1 MNALEISVS
10 VGELLDKVTI
20 LKIKQEKIKE
30 TQKLKN
36 INKEIDLLT
45 NVMSQLELDSY
56 ALEKMEELKKVNE
69 ELWMVED
76 QLLEYEREKNFSDDF
91 ILLARSVYMKN
102 DRRSVLKRDLNLHLR
117 SPIIEEKSYQHFH

>member
-36 INKEIDLLT
+36 INKELDLLT

-76 QLLEYEREKNFSDDF
+76 QLREYEREKNFSDDF